1 MRLEQIIAK
10 INSMLDD
17 NRLMKDK
24 IDEEWNGI
32 YGSESCHEY
41 DANAAYEGALLDV
54 LSAIEEVYGEK
65 PDDNFVQTEC
75 KP

>member
-17 NRLMKDK
+17 TRLEKDR
-24 IDEEWNGI
+24 IDEEWKGI
-32 YGSESCHEY
+32 YGSLSCHEY

-54 LSAIEEVYGEK
+54 LSVIEEVYGEK
-65 PDDNFVQTEC
+65 DDNFVQTEC
-75 KP
+75 RA

>member
-1 MRLEQIIAK
+1 MRIEQIIAK
-10 INSMLDD
+10 INSMLHDT
-17 NRLMKDK
+17 RLEKLRIDK
-24 IDEEWNGI
+24 AWDGF

-54 LSAIEEVYGEK
+54 LSVIEEIYGEK